1 MSYVASKSPTQG
13 RPGFSIGFRHPC
25 RLDSKGKPGL
35 KMRRGLGTADP
46 EEADALVAQM
56 NQLLGDPSWWTAAK
70 YQEALRGF
78 DRRIVDA
85 FYDGLQAGVPD
96 SYELRNS
103 IIALPGRNE
112 GYARVL
118 FVGTT
123 GAGKTSLLRHLIGS
137 DPDEDRFP
145 STSTAKTTVSD
156 IEVIPADGLYRAV
169 VTFFSEA
176 VIQTNIEDCVL
187 NACAGVWER
196 LPREKV
202 AERFLHHPDQRFR
215 LSYVLGSWQKDKP
228 SDSSSDEWDFGETN
242 EAATATADESVSS
255 ADVTR
260 LQSTLDQYVSRIS
273 ALAQDKAKQIFDE
286 LLPEPTTASPEDREA
301 AAEIFQSE
309 LFDEEAFHDI
319 VQDVLE
325 DVARR
330 FDLLEAG
337 DLTRNTGSLK
347 WPLTW
352 VFETEDRG
360 DFLRQVRW
368 FSSNFAPS
376 FGRLLTPVVDGIR
389 VMGPLYPT
397 FIDYRTKVVLLD
409 GQGLGHTPDSSNS
422 VTTHITKRFGDVD
435 AILLVDNAEQPIQAA
450 AQSVLRAV
458 ASSGN
463 YAKLAIAFTHFD
475 QVKGLNLP
483 TFADKRAHVLA
494 SVHSY
499 LTALRE
505 GLNAP
510 IVAAMERII
519 GESGAGRLS
528 CDVTDGPVAYTQL
541 LFDRGLALSYPWAD
555 VFGID
560 PGDVLFEGRALYA
573 YNLDCPIA
581 YNTNLVQPGE
591 IKSWEELTAPK
602 WSGKVLLEA
611 RGIVFPLLALA
622 WGEDKAFDYLKRLV
636 ANKPLIIK
644 GGTQTLESL
653 AGGQGAV
660 AVGGYGGRVEQFK
673 DEGAPVEWAR
683 VSPVPAMIYTHMAL
697 KGAPHPN
704 AALLW
709 NAWSIGKEHLDA
721 LYARQRNG
729 RLSGSKISPL
739 GQKMQGA
746 GLEIVYETGNAA
758 EMQTLLVR
766 AGAAIGGLK

>member
-1 MSYVASKSPTQG
+1 METWLSRRSLGGGLCAAAAFPTLSRAQ
-13 RPGFSIGFRHPC
+13 
-25 RLDSKGKPGL
+25 K
-35 KMRRGLGTADP
+35 
-46 EEADALVAQM
+46 ADAVQ
-56 NQLLGDPSWWTAAK
+56 
-70 YQEALRGF
+70 AL
-78 DRRIVDA
+78 
-85 FYDGLQAGVPD
+85 
-96 SYELRNS
+96 YEGARK
-103 IIALPGRNE
+103 E
-112 GYARVL
+112 GKVVY
-118 FVGTT
+118 F
-123 GAGKTSLLRHLIGS
+123 TS
-137 DPDEDRFP
+137 
-145 STSTAKTTVSD
+145 
-156 IEVIPADGLYRAV
+156 
-169 VTFFSEA
+169 
-176 VIQTNIEDCVL
+176 N
-187 NACAGVWER
+187 
-196 LPREKV
+196 
-202 AERFLHHPDQRFR
+202 
-215 LSYVLGSWQKDKP
+215 
-228 SDSSSDEWDFGETN
+228 
-242 EAATATADESVSS
+242 
-255 ADVTR
+255 DVE
-260 LQSTLDQYVSRIS
+260 VSRES
-273 ALAQDKAKQIFDE
+273 AKAFAKKFPGVEVEAYKI
-286 LLPEPTTASPEDREA
+286 EP
-301 AAEIFQSE
+301 
-309 LFDEEAFHDI
+309 
-319 VQDVLE
+319 
-325 DVARR
+325 
-330 FDLLEAG
+330 
-337 DLTRNTGSLK
+337 
-347 WPLTW
+347 
-352 VFETEDRG
+352 
-360 DFLRQVRW
+360 
-368 FSSNFAPS
+368 
-376 FGRLLTPVVDGIR
+376 
-389 VMGPLYPT
+389 GP
-397 FIDYRTKVVLLD
+397 
-409 GQGLGHTPDSSNS
+409 
-422 VTTHITKRFGDVD
+422 
-435 AILLVDNAEQPIQAA
+435 
-450 AQSVLRAV
+450 
-458 ASSGN
+458 
-463 YAKLAIAFTHFD
+463 
-475 QVKGLNLP
+475 
-483 TFADKRAHVLA
+483 
-494 SVHSY
+494 
-499 LTALRE
+499 
-505 GLNAP
+505 
-510 IVAAMERII
+510 AMERII

-739 GQKMQGA
+739 GQKMKGA